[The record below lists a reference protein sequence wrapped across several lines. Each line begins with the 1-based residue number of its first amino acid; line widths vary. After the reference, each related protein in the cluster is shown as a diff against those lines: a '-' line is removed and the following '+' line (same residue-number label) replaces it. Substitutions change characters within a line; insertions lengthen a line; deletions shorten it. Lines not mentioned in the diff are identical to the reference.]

1 MQNPRTQ
8 KSPVKAKLQRGFT
21 LIELMIVVAIIGI
34 LASIALPAYQ
44 TYVAKTKVV
53 SAYASIMS
61 GKVIF
66 FSHYINNGEM
76 PTAADLATPGEL
88 KDYFDMVN
96 TKLPG
101 NSTTAYQRVSDIR
114 FELRVTFAG
123 INGNVNGK
131 TISVHFIDSDG
142 QMLINCHSNLIDHKY
157 LPKECRGPAI
167 PI

>member
-8 KSPVKAKLQRGFT
+8 ASSVKSKLQKGFT

-76 PTAADLATPGEL
+76 PTAADLAAPGEL

-101 NSTTAYQRVSDIR
+101 SSTTTYQKISDIR
-114 FELRVTFAG
+114 FRLEVTFQG

-131 TISVHFIDSDG
+131 TVSIHFTDTDG
-142 QMLINCHSNLIDHKY
+142 QMLINCHSDLIEHKY
-157 LPKECRGPAI
+157 LPKECRGAFV